1 MHTLAFPPV
10 IGYNARMS
18 NPLDPNFTDETND
31 SDLLPYDDTFNDED
45 FVAELIAEGYSEE
58 EAKRM
63 AGEYDSDDDE
73 YCFDDNDKDIP
84 DYVDEED
91 FG

>member
-1 MHTLAFPPV
+1 
-10 IGYNARMS
+10 MS
-18 NPLDPNFTDETND
+18 NSPDTND
-31 SDLLPYDDTFNDED
+31 TDIDTDLIPYDDTFNDED

-63 AGEYDSDDDE
+63 AGEYDADDDE
-73 YCFDDNDKDIP
+73 YCFGDNDRDIP
-84 DYVDEED
+84 DFVDEED